1 MHLLDVADS
10 CFTDLRTAAEQARLV
25 ASMHRVRGGA
35 WPRRWMWSAVH
46 AVLAA
51 L

>member
-1 MHLLDVADS
+1 MHLLDFADS
-10 CFTDLRTAAEQARLV
+10 RLTDLRTEAEQARLV

-35 WPRRWMWSAVH
+35 WPRRWVWSAVQ
-46 AVLAA
+46 AVLAV